1 MGVSAGVQSDQTAPL
16 VQAFDS
22 GAAEPQAVTPGHT
35 IATGLNVPGGVGHFK
50 VLEILRGSD
59 GMALAVSEE
68 RIAHEMRNAWRE
80 HHWWMSPEGAATLA
94 ALTPLADRGVLKRG
108 QRVVCVN
115 TASLEKYLPEVRA
128 LL

>member
-1 MGVSAGVQSDQTAPL
+1 M
-16 VQAFDS
+16 
-22 GAAEPQAVTPGHT
+22 
-35 IATGLNVPGGVGHFK
+35 
-50 VLEILRGSD
+50 LEILRASQ
-59 GMALAVSEE
+59 GMPLAVGEE
-68 RIAHEMRNAWRE
+68 RIAQVMRGAWRE

-94 ALTPLADRGVLKRG
+94 ALAPLADCGVLKRG